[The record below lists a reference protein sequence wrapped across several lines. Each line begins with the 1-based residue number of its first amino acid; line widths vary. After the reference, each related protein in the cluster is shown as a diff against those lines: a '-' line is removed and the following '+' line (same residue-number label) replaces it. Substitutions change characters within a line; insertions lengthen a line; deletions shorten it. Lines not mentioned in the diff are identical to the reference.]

1 MEKDHLDDYTDR
13 DILVE
18 TRIVVARLEERTTD
32 LPGVYGRLSKVE
44 GDVGWIKKIGAVFG
58 SVAVTVA
65 VGTVTILLK
74 IRGLI

>member
-1 MEKDHLDDYTDR
+1 MEKDHLDNYTDR

-32 LPGVYGRLSKVE
+32 LPEVYSRLSKVE
-44 GDVGWIKKIGAVFG
+44 GDVNWIKKIGAILG
-58 SVAVTVA
+58 SMAITVA
-65 VGTVTILLK
+65 VGTVTLLLK